1 VRTTP
6 RPARAPHASARDI
19 AEVAGGQLAF
29 VDGPAGPAGPDAAEA
44 ADADVTLSGVTLD
57 SRLVVPG
64 DLYAALPG
72 SNAHGASFG
81 TGAAAAGAAAVL
93 TDPAGAD
100 LLRAAGVRLPRIVVP
115 DPRGVLGAV
124 SAALYGRPADD
135 MVLVGITG
143 TNGKT
148 TTAYILEAALRALGR
163 RTGLIGT
170 IEIRIADEA
179 IPAVRTTP
187 ESCDL
192 HGLFAAMRER
202 DVTAC
207 VMEVSSHALAL
218 HRVDGVRYDVAVFTN
233 MSQDHLDFHGT
244 MADYYAAKASLFTPQ
259 RAVRGVVCVDDAWGA
274 RLAQEATIPVTTLAT
289 RSGADADWTLSTP
302 DSGGVGGEFDLVEA
316 ATGRRLRLRAALP
329 GDYNRANTAM
339 AALVLLARDVPADDV
354 ERAVAAGA
362 TVPGRMERVDLGADA
377 PTVYVDFAHTPEAI
391 RATLAAL
398 RPTVGGGRLI
408 AVVGAGGNRDRGKR
422 PLMGE
427 AAARGADVVVVTD
440 DNPRDEDPASIRADI
455 ASGARAAGGADA
467 QVFDVDRRA
476 EGIATA
482 LRAAAPGDVVAVLGR
497 GHETRQEV
505 MGSYRPFDDR
515 QAVRTAWAEV
525 RGS

>member
-148 TTAYILEAALRALGR
+148 TTAYLLEAALRVPSVGEHRPDRHHRDPDRVRNGHGR
-163 RTGLIGT
+163 PSGRPRSRR
-170 IEIRIADEA
+170 E
-179 IPAVRTTP
+179 
-187 ESCDL
+187 L
-192 HGLFAAMRER
+192 HALFAP
-202 DVTAC
+202 C
-207 VMEVSSHALAL
+207 GS
-218 HRVDGVRYDVAVFTN
+218 
-233 MSQDHLDFHGT
+233 
-244 MADYYAAKASLFTPQ
+244 
-259 RAVRGVVCVDDAWGA
+259 
-274 RLAQEATIPVTTLAT
+274 AT
-289 RSGADADWTLSTP
+289 
-302 DSGGVGGEFDLVEA
+302 
-316 ATGRRLRLRAALP
+316 
-329 GDYNRANTAM
+329 
-339 AALVLLARDVPADDV
+339 
-354 ERAVAAGA
+354 
-362 TVPGRMERVDLGADA
+362 
-377 PTVYVDFAHTPEAI
+377 
-391 RATLAAL
+391 
-398 RPTVGGGRLI
+398 
-408 AVVGAGGNRDRGKR
+408 
-422 PLMGE
+422 
-427 AAARGADVVVVTD
+427 
-440 DNPRDEDPASIRADI
+440 
-455 ASGARAAGGADA
+455 
-467 QVFDVDRRA
+467 
-476 EGIATA
+476 
-482 LRAAAPGDVVAVLGR
+482 
-497 GHETRQEV
+497 
-505 MGSYRPFDDR
+505 
-515 QAVRTAWAEV
+515 
-525 RGS
+525 